1 MTELHAALDDYL
13 ALRRSLG
20 FSLQRDEKLL
30 RQFLNYLEHKGS
42 HTVTVADAL
51 AWAKLPEPA
60 SPGWLGMRL
69 SMVRSFAAWLSTID
83 PATEVPPRDLLPGR
97 GRRAVPYLYSAADI
111 AALWAQADRLK
122 TPLRTATIRTLIGLL
137 AATGMRIGEVI
148 ALDDNDLHPDHGLL
162 VVHHAK
168 QGNWRQIPLHPS
180 TINAIKDYRKVR
192 DGYFP
197 RPVSPALLV
206 SGAGTRLLIFNV
218 GQTFAK
224 LARRASLAGRSGA
237 SRPRPHDLRHTF
249 AVNTLLD
256 WYRDGGDVAARLPLL
271 STYLG
276 HTSPAHTY
284 WYLQAAPELLAE
296 AAHRLDPGSGVPR

>member
-1 MTELHAALDDYL
+1 MTDLHAALSDYL

-20 FSLQRDEKLL
+20 FGLQRDEKLL
-30 RQFLNYLEHKGS
+30 RQFLNYLQGKGV
-42 HTVTVADAL
+42 TAVTVVDAL

-69 SMVRSFAAWLSTID
+69 SVVRTFAAWLSTID
-83 PATEVPPRDLLPGR
+83 PSAEVPPRDLLPGR

-122 TPLRTATIRTLIGLL
+122 TPLRTATIRTVIGLL

-148 ALDDNDLHPDHGLL
+148 ALDDTDFDPDEGLL
-162 VVHHAK
+162 VVRHAK

-180 TINAIKDYRKVR
+180 TVNAIGDYQRVR
-192 DGYFP
+192 DRRVP
-197 RPVSPALLV
+197 HPVSPALLV
-206 SGAGTRLLIFNV
+206 SGAGTRLLGFNV
-218 GQTFAK
+218 GQTFAR
-224 LARRASLAGRSGA
+224 LVRRAGLTGRSGA

-296 AAHRLDPGSGVPR
+296 AAYRLDAGSQGPR